1 MHDVNQLSDLLINLM
16 RFSCK
21 YFLEEIIC
29 CIVNFLRCVGWGDL
43 AREEFSKL
51 IDYFSD
57 ICECL
62 RLNLGIVLIP
72 QITDVFEGDTK
83 FLLAQVRPLK
93 DLLFE
98 GLKLVGTAIRAALLV
113 LDYRRNNMLLDIFQ
127 KSFDEGSAYFGDA
140 TA

>member
-1 MHDVNQLSDLLINLM
+1 M
-16 RFSCK
+16 
-21 YFLEEIIC
+21 EEIIC
-29 CIVNFLRCVGWGDL
+29 CIVNFLRCVCWGDL

-51 IDYFSD
+51 IDYFRD

-62 RLNLGIVLIP
+62 RLNLGIGLIP

>member
-1 MHDVNQLSDLLINLM
+1 M
-16 RFSCK
+16 
-21 YFLEEIIC
+21 EEIIC

-62 RLNLGIVLIP
+62 RLNLGIGLIP

-83 FLLAQVRPLK
+83 FLLAQVRPLQ